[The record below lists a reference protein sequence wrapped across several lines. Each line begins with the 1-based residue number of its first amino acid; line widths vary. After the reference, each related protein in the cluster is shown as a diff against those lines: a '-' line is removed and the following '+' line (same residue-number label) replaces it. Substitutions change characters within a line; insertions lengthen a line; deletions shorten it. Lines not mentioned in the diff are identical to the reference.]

1 MTTETERS
9 VARRRGLV
17 VFPSLAIVV
26 AVSCTSAAPVS
37 STSDLASTFERKSP
51 TTTVAPK
58 GAAARSVSR
67 AVAAVRV
74 ARERP
79 SGYKRTLFRHWTDDD
94 RNGCSARED
103 VLIAE
108 SLSPAQVDP
117 FGCKVIEG
125 DWYSPYDGLTH
136 TDPAELDIDH
146 VVPLKEAWDSGAHSW
161 SAARRRAFANDMS
174 DPRSLIA
181 VTSSVNRS
189 KGDKDPTNWMPP
201 NRADWCR
208 YIADWVAIKARWG
221 LTMDQSEHG
230 RITKLAKGECA
241 KTTVAAWGKGRGASL
256 TSTPPSST
264 SPGGSSPSTTIA
276 APDTSPDATAG
287 APTTPVKGD
296 ARLVTAGA
304 FCGKADLGAVGVS
317 KTGKSYV
324 CSTTDVTG
332 KPYAGGRSR
341 WRPVE

>member
-1 MTTETERS
+1 M
-9 VARRRGLV
+9 V
-17 VFPSLAIVV
+17 VFPALAIVV

-37 STSDLASTFERKSP
+37 STNDAVSTVERKST

-58 GAAARSVSR
+58 GAATRTVSR
-67 AVAAVRV
+67 AVAAVRI

-79 SGYKRTLFRHWTDDD
+79 SGYKRTVFRHWTDDD

-161 SAARRRAFANDMS
+161 SSARRRAFANDLS
-174 DPRSLIA
+174 DARSLIA

-189 KGDKDPTNWMPP
+189 KGDKDPSNWMPP

-230 RITKLAKGECA
+230 RITKLARGECA
-241 KTTVAAWGKGRGASL
+241 ARRVAVWGQGTEAAPVSTPAGPTQPDPSAPATATPTPGATPGAPTTTVAAGGTRVV
-256 TSTPPSST
+256 
-264 SPGGSSPSTTIA
+264 SP
-276 APDTSPDATAG
+276 
-287 APTTPVKGD
+287 
-296 ARLVTAGA
+296 GA
-304 FCGKADLGAVGVS
+304 FCAKADLNTVGVS
-317 KTGKSYV
+317 KTGKAYV
-324 CSTTDVTG
+324 CSATDVNG
-332 KPYAGGRSR
+332 KTYSGGRSR